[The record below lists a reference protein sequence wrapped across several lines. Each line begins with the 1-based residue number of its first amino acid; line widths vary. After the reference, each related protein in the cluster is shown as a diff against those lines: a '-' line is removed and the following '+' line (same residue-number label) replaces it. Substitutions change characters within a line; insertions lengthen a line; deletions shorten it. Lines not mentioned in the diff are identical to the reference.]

1 MRNALFLT
9 SILLTLLFSLPK
21 AMASPLIL
29 NCTAGAVSG
38 KASDLSVFKYDK
50 HYPSIFIDVEEK
62 FILYSYIKNNYQHNF
77 EYQIVESSENL
88 ILGIENKSA
97 GMSINTIS
105 FDLESLEFSTA
116 YLGGGL
122 NTLKFG
128 KCIKSL

>member
-9 SILLTLLFSLPK
+9 SILLTLLFSLSK

-38 KASDLSVFKYDK
+38 KASDLSVSKYDK